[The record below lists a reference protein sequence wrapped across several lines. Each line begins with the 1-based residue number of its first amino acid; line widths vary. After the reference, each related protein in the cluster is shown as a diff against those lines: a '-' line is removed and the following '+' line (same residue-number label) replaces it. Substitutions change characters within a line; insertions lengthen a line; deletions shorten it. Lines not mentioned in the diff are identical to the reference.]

1 MTANQNIIITSLS
14 QAIKWASTSMW
25 EDAIGLYEKED
36 ILKNIETAR
45 NRIETALQELQEYE
59 EIIKNK

>member
-14 QAIKWASTSMW
+14 EAISWVSTSMW

-45 NRIETALQELQEYE
+45 NRIETALQELAEYE
-59 EIIKNK
+59 KKIMNK

>member
-1 MTANQNIIITSLS
+1 MNTNQNIIITSLS
-14 QAIKWASTSMW
+14 QAINWASTSMW
-25 EDAIGLYEKED
+25 EDAIGLYEKEN

-45 NRIETALQELQEYE
+45 NRIETALRELAEYE

>member
-14 QAIKWASTSMW
+14 QAINWACTSMW

-45 NRIETALQELQEYE
+45 NRIETALQELAEYE
-59 EIIKNK
+59 KKIMNK

>member
-1 MTANQNIIITSLS
+1 MNTNQNIIITSLS
-14 QAIKWASTSMW
+14 QAINWASTSMW

-45 NRIETALQELQEYE
+45 NRIETALRELAEYE
-59 EIIKNK
+59 TIIMNK

>member
-1 MTANQNIIITSLS
+1 
-14 QAIKWASTSMW
+14 MW

-45 NRIETALQELQEYE
+45 NRIETALHELAEYE
-59 EIIKNK
+59 KIIMNK